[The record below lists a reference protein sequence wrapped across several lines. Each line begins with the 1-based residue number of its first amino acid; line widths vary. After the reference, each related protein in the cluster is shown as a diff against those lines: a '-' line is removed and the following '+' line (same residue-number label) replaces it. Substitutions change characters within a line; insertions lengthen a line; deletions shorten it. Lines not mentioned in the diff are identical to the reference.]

1 MAKDELNND
10 DKSGIISNS
19 NLLRNPKCISKL
31 KSFSEGCFLPIIDD
45 KISSKKIKKIVLCSG
60 KIFYELLERREKD
73 KIENIAF
80 IRIEQLF
87 PLDKKQII
95 NLVKKYKSNQI
106 FWVQEEPENMGAWR
120 YILSHLKN
128 LNIKLISRK
137 SSPAPASGSSKSFA
151 DQQKIII
158 DSVFK

>member
-1 MAKDELNND
+1 MRL
-10 DKSGIISNS
+10 
-19 NLLRNPKCISKL
+19 
-31 KSFSEGCFLPIIDD
+31 
-45 KISSKKIKKIVLCSG
+45 V
-60 KIFYELLERREKD
+60 
-73 KIENIAF
+73 
-80 IRIEQLF
+80 RIEQLF
-87 PLDKKQII
+87 PLDIKYINEIVEKYQPKEII
-95 NLVKKYKSNQI
+95 
-106 FWVQEEPENMGAWR
+106 WVQEEPENMGAWR